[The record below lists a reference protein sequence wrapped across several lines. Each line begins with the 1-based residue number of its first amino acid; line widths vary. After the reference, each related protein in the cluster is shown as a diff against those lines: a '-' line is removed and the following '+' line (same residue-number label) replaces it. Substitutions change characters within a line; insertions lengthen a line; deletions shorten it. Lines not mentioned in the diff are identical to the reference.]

1 MVGLGGNLAELKLR
15 VQKAQE
21 DLAQLGS
28 PSPPL
33 PEMIDTTNI
42 IRINE
47 YLAKSN
53 EGKSRLISAYEDY
66 AKKLEEI
73 VASLLSIQADLKD
86 IVKAEAS
93 LIAKSGIKRRQK
105 NKKKKMTNRSRRLQ

>member
-1 MVGLGGNLAELKLR
+1 MLGLGSNLGELKLR

-21 DLAQLGS
+21 ELAQLGS
-28 PSPPL
+28 PEPPL

-47 YLAKSN
+47 YLTKSN
-53 EGKSRLISAYEDY
+53 ESKARLISAYEDY

-73 VASLLSIQADLKD
+73 VSSLLSIQADLKD
-86 IVKAEAS
+86 IIKTEAS
-93 LIAKSGIKRRQK
+93 LIARSGRKKQEKSAKKAKRRTK
-105 NKKKKMTNRSRRLQ
+105 R

>member
-1 MVGLGGNLAELKLR
+1 MVGLGDNLAELKLR

-21 DLAQLGS
+21 ELAQLGS
-28 PSPPL
+28 PVPPL

-47 YLAKSN
+47 YLTKSN

-86 IVKAEAS
+86 IVKTEATI
-93 LIAKSGIKRRQK
+93 IAKSGRKRHKKSTKKAKRRK
-105 NKKKKMTNRSRRLQ
+105 I

>member
-1 MVGLGGNLAELKLR
+1 MVGLGDNLAELKLR

-21 DLAQLGS
+21 ELAQLGS
-28 PSPPL
+28 PAPPL

-47 YLAKSN
+47 YLTKSS

-66 AKKLEEI
+66 TKKLEEI
-73 VASLLSIQADLKD
+73 IASLLSIQADLKD
-86 IVKAEAS
+86 IVKTEAS
-93 LIAKSGIKRRQK
+93 IIAKSDRKRQKKSTKKSKRRK
-105 NKKKKMTNRSRRLQ
+105 R

>member
-1 MVGLGGNLAELKLR
+1 MEGLGGSLAELKLR

-21 DLAQLGS
+21 ELEQLGS
-28 PSPPL
+28 PAPPL

-47 YLAKSN
+47 YLTKSN

-73 VASLLSIQADLKD
+73 VATLLSIQADLKD

-93 LIAKSGIKRRQK
+93 LISKSRKRRQK
-105 NKKKKMTNRSRRLQ
+105 VPKKRKSS

>member
-1 MVGLGGNLAELKLR
+1 MVGPGDNLAELKLR

-21 DLAQLGS
+21 ELAQLGS
-28 PSPPL
+28 PAPPL

-47 YLAKSN
+47 YLTKSN
-53 EGKSRLISAYEDY
+53 EGKSKLISAYEDY

-86 IVKAEAS
+86 IVKTEAS
-93 LIAKSGIKRRQK
+93 IIAKSGRKRQKKSTKKAKRRK
-105 NKKKKMTNRSRRLQ
+105 R